1 MKPNR
6 TRKHKLTLYLN
17 DNEYYI
23 LKNKTK
29 AADMRS
35 MASVLRHLIIYG
47 YVYDVDYTS
56 IRNYDCELGKIGR
69 NLNQIARHTNETGTV
84 TREEF
89 QEVKNIMDEV
99 MKLQL
104 NFLKRVPFGA
114 EYNIYKVG
122 KL

>member
-6 TRKHKLTLYLN
+6 PRTHKLTLYLN

-104 NFLKRVPFGA
+104 NFLKRVPLGA
-114 EYNIYKVG
+114 EYNIYKVS

>member
-104 NFLKRVPFGA
+104 NFLKRVPLGA
-114 EYNIYKVG
+114 EYNIYKVS

>member
-47 YVYDVDYTS
+47 YVYDVDYRS

-69 NLNQIARHTNETGTV
+69 NLNQIAHHTNETGTV

-89 QEVKNIMDEV
+89 QEVQNIMDKI

-104 NFLKRVPFGA
+104 NFLKRVPLGP
-114 EYNIYKVG
+114 EYNIHKVSE
-122 KL
+122 L